1 MHCENRFLKIEG
13 KKSLFVLKFI
23 IKSIFLY
30 AGLSAAFSII
40 GLFPIFGDVLP
51 RPYLVGNPL
60 EISGISIEH
69 VAGHIVFGLIV
80 GAASLGVRYMI
91 IAGLLPMALDAD
103 HLVHF
108 LNIDS
113 IPRMGHSFAFALISF
128 PIIPIMMYLLGKKD
142 YRLGAISIAA
152 VLTHISFDILLSE
165 PSGTRFPILIPF
177 SNKMITLIGLDWVVF
192 LASAVI
198 VVACGMLLDKRYQ
211 QSTNLTDQNHN

>member
-1 MHCENRFLKIEG
+1 
-13 KKSLFVLKFI
+13 
-23 IKSIFLY
+23 LY
-30 AGLSAAFSII
+30 AGLSASFSII
-40 GLFPIFGDVLP
+40 GLLPIFGDILP

-80 GAASLGVRYMI
+80 GAASLGLRYVI
-91 IAGLLPMALDAD
+91 IAGLFPIALDSD

-113 IPRMGHSFAFALISF
+113 IPRMGHSFVFALVSF
-128 PIIPIMMYLLGKKD
+128 PIMMYLLGKKD

-177 SNKMITLIGLDWVVF
+177 SNKMITLIGLDWVMF

-198 VVACGMLLDKRYQ
+198 VVACGTLLHKRYQ
-211 QSTNLTDQNHN
+211 QSTNLTTQNHN